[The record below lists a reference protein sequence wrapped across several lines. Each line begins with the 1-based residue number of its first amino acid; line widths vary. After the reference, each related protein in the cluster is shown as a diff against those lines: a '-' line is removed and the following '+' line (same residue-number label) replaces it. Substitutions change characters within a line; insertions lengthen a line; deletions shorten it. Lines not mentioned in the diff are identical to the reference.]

1 MGKCDKIKKDKLG
14 TGDFQKS
21 PVPNE
26 GKGEPMKRILL
37 MVMRNIILVPW
48 MWIKL
53 CYHASHPDKYTEE
66 EQYKMLRFITLRA
79 NKGGNVKIDVHGEEN
94 IPAEN
99 GFMFFPNH
107 QGLYDVLAV
116 VEACPKPF
124 SVVAKKE
131 IANIPFLKQV
141 FACMKAYM
149 LDREDV
155 RQAMQVIIHVTE
167 EVKKGRNYL
176 IFAEGTR
183 SKNGNQLRQFKG
195 GSFKSATKAKCP
207 IVPVAL
213 IDSFKPFDTN
223 TITPVTVQV
232 HFLKPM
238 YYEEYK
244 EMKTTE
250 IAAEVKKRIEKVISE
265 NI

>member
-1 MGKCDKIKKDKLG
+1 
-14 TGDFQKS
+14 
-21 PVPNE
+21 
-26 GKGEPMKRILL
+26 MKRILL
-37 MVMRNIILVPW
+37 MVIRNLIFVPYAW
-48 MWIKL
+48 FKL
-53 CYHASHPDKYTEE
+53 CYYAGHVDKYSEE
-66 EQYKMLRFITLRA
+66 ERYRLLKYIDYKA
-79 NKGGNVKIDVHGEEN
+79 NKGGNVQIDVYGLEN
-94 IPAEN
+94 IPKEN

-116 VEACPKPF
+116 VQACPVPF

-131 IANIPFLKQV
+131 IGDIPFLKQV

-149 LDREDV
+149 IDREDV
-155 RQAMQVIIHVTE
+155 RQAMQVIIDVTN

-183 SKNGNQLRQFKG
+183 SKEGNKPGAFKG

-207 IVPVAL
+207 IIPMAL
-213 IDSFKPFDTN
+213 IDAFKPFDTN
-223 TITPVTVQV
+223 SIKPVKVQV

-244 EMKTTE
+244 DMKTTE
-250 IAAEVKKRIEKVISE
+250 IAAEVKRRIEETIREYSE
-265 NI
+265 S

>member
-1 MGKCDKIKKDKLG
+1 
-14 TGDFQKS
+14 
-21 PVPNE
+21 
-26 GKGEPMKRILL
+26 MKRILL
-37 MVMRNIILVPW
+37 MIFRNIFLVPYAW
-48 MWIKL
+48 CKL
-53 CYHASHPDKYTEE
+53 CYHAAHPEKYTDE
-66 EQYKMLRFITLRA
+66 EQYALLKYITLRA
-79 NKGGNVKIDVHGEEN
+79 NRGGNVKIAAYGVEN
-94 IPAEN
+94 IPEEN

-107 QGLYDVLAV
+107 QGLYDVLAII
-116 VEACPKPF
+116 EACPKPF
-124 SVVAKKE
+124 AVVAKKE
-131 IANIPFLKQV
+131 IANIQILKQV

-183 SKNGNQLRQFKG
+183 SKNGNHPGEFKG

-223 TITPVTVQV
+223 TISPVTVQV

-244 EMKTTE
+244 DMKTTE
-250 IAAEVKKRIEKVISE
+250 IAAEVKRRIEEVISQYA
-265 NI
+265 

>member
-1 MGKCDKIKKDKLG
+1 
-14 TGDFQKS
+14 
-21 PVPNE
+21 
-26 GKGEPMKRILL
+26 MKRILM
-37 MVMRNIILVPW
+37 MVFRNILLVPY

-53 CYHASHPDKYTEE
+53 CYHASHVDKYTEE
-66 EQYKMLRFITLRA
+66 EHYKMLRYITYRA
-79 NKGGNVKIDVHGEEN
+79 NKGGNVIIDVHGQEN
-94 IPAEN
+94 IPKEN

-107 QGLYDVLAV
+107 QGMYDVLAIID
-116 VEACPKPF
+116 ACPKPF

-131 IANIPFLKQV
+131 VANVPFLKQV

-155 RQAMQVIIHVTE
+155 RQAMEVIINVTK

-183 SKNGNQLRQFKG
+183 SKKGNQIQDFKG
-195 GSFKSATKAKCP
+195 GSFKSATKARCP

-223 TITPVTVQV
+223 SITPVTVQV
-232 HFLKPM
+232 HFLEPLL
-238 YYEEYK
+238 YEEYK
-244 EMKTTE
+244 DMKTNE
-250 IAAEVKKRIEKVISE
+250 IAETVKERIQNKIR
-265 NI
+265 

>member
-1 MGKCDKIKKDKLG
+1 
-14 TGDFQKS
+14 
-21 PVPNE
+21 
-26 GKGEPMKRILL
+26 MKRILL
-37 MVMRNIILVPW
+37 MIFRNIFLVPYAW
-48 MWIKL
+48 CKL
-53 CYHASHPDKYTEE
+53 CYHAAHPEKYTDE
-66 EQYKMLRFITLRA
+66 EQYALLKYITLRA
-79 NKGGNVKIDVHGEEN
+79 NRGGNVKIAAYSVEN
-94 IPAEN
+94 IPEEN

-107 QGLYDVLAV
+107 QGLYDVLAII
-116 VEACPKPF
+116 EACPKPF
-124 SVVAKKE
+124 AVVAKKE
-131 IANIPFLKQV
+131 IANIQFLKQV

-183 SKNGNQLRQFKG
+183 SKNGNHPREFKG

-223 TITPVTVQV
+223 TISPVTVQV

-244 EMKTTE
+244 DMKTTE
-250 IAAEVKKRIEKVISE
+250 IAAEVKRRIEEVIGQYA
-265 NI
+265 